1 MGLIRDIANYIVI
14 SLTALVFFILFWVM
28 VKEYIAELA
37 VYLYKYE
44 TILVSL
50 SIIFVILAI
59 TNVLNLE
66 PINFLLQPVYW
77 IKKRIKKLIV

>member
-1 MGLIRDIANYIVI
+1 
-14 SLTALVFFILFWVM
+14 M
-28 VKEYIAELA
+28 VKEHIAELA

-44 TILVSL
+44 TVLVSL

-77 IKKRIKKLIV
+77 KKKGSKS

>member
-1 MGLIRDIANYIVI
+1 
-14 SLTALVFFILFWVM
+14 M
-28 VKEYIAELA
+28 VKEHIAELA

-44 TILVSL
+44 TVLVSL
-50 SIIFVILAI
+50 SIIFVIIAI

-77 IKKRIKKLIV
+77 IKKRITRLMK

>member
-1 MGLIRDIANYIVI
+1 
-14 SLTALVFFILFWVM
+14 M

-44 TILVSL
+44 SVLVLL
-50 SIIFVILAI
+50 SIIFATLAI

-77 IKKRIKKLIV
+77 IKKRIKKLMK

>member
-1 MGLIRDIANYIVI
+1 MVRDIGNYIVV
-14 SLTALVFFILFWVM
+14 SLIALVLFILFWVM
-28 VKEYIAELA
+28 VKEYIATLA

-44 TILVSL
+44 SILVL
-50 SIIFVILAI
+50 LCILLLTIAT

-77 IKKRIKKLIV
+77 IKKRIKKLMT